1 MRTRR
6 LLGAAALTLAAAGLT
21 GCMKM
26 DMQFDLQ
33 SDDTVDGTMIVAVS
47 TELAELTGQSPED
60 LADQMTSE
68 MVPLDEGEGEWSTE
82 PYDDGE
88 FVGSEITFEG
98 APLASMAEGATDES
112 LSIVRDG
119 DEFVVS
125 GEMDLTDTT
134 GSAEDPMFAGMMDS
148 FDIRIAV
155 SFPGAVSE
163 HNGELSGN
171 TVTWVP
177 VFGEVLEIS
186 ARGSAIEGG
195 GGSGLPWLLIGGIA
209 VGLLV
214 ILGLVLFFVLRSRK
228 SSTPAVA
235 PGYPDPAMGY
245 PAQPVDPGQP
255 AWTPDTAA
263 PPAPP
268 VETYQP
274 PVPPAAP
281 PAAPPAPP
289 AAPPAPP
296 AAPPAPP
303 AAPPAPPAAP
313 PAPPAAPPAPPAA
326 PPAP

>member
-26 DMQFDLQ
+26 DMQLDLQ
-33 SDDTVDGTMIVAVS
+33 SDDTVDGTMIIAVS
-47 TELAELTGQSPED
+47 AELAELSGQSPED
-60 LADQMTSE
+60 LAEQMQSE
-68 MVPLDEGEGEWSTE
+68 MVPVDEGEGEWTSK

-98 APLASMAEGATDES
+98 APLNAMGGESASPES
-112 LSIVRDG
+112 LTIVREG

-125 GEMDLTDTT
+125 GTLDMTDTT
-134 GSAEDPMFAGMMDS
+134 GSAEDPMFEGMMDS

-186 ARGSAIEGG
+186 ARGSAVDGG
-195 GGSGLPWLLIGGIA
+195 GGSGLPWLLIAGIV

-214 ILGLVLFFVLRSRK
+214 ILGLIVFFVLRSRK
-228 SSTPAVA
+228 GQPAVA
-235 PGYPDPAMGY
+235 TAYADPAMGY
-245 PAQPVDPGQP
+245 PAQPAAPAQP
-255 AWTPDTAA
+255 AWTPDAAA

-268 VETYQP
+268 AETYQ
-274 PVPPAAP
+274 AP
-281 PAAPPAPP
+281 QATYDQPPAPP

-296 AAPPAPP
+296 APEAGPPAPP
-303 AAPPAPPAAP
+303 AQ
-313 PAPPAAPPAPPAA
+313 
-326 PPAP
+326 